1 MRWRRGLL
9 RSWVVLSVLWVL
21 VVCTGTYLSRLVIGF
36 CRLASILSTPLT
48 RR

>member
-9 RSWVVLSVLWVL
+9 RSWVVLWVL

-36 CRLASILSTPLT
+36 CQLASILSTPLT